1 MLIQIIG
8 GGAND
13 VCLRQAQKDAPPV
26 GAALRPCPWGRERRY
41 GQMQRIYI
49 FGSREE
55 K

>member
-8 GGAND
+8 GGAKD

-26 GAALRPCPWGRERRY
+26 GASPLPLGTGTALRADAANLYFR
-41 GQMQRIYI
+41 
-49 FGSREE
+49 

>member
-8 GGAND
+8 GGAKD
-13 VCLRQAQKDAPPV
+13 VCLRQAQRTRRLS
-26 GAALRPCPWGRERRY
+26 ALRPCPWGRERRY